1 MIASRSVNVL
11 IVLFLLGVY
20 AHAPAQSD
28 ERPQLKDF
36 GSSLKRLKWDSQKN
50 AAVEK
55 PGKKISRAE
64 EDEIVRVNTDLITCD
79 VQVRDGKGN
88 TVSGLTA
95 NDFVISEDAQPQTV
109 QHFSLGSDRNVG
121 RTIVLLI
128 DYSGSQFPY
137 LDNSVAAA
145 KMLVDQ
151 LGPKDL
157 MAIVTDDVAMLVDFT
172 RDKEKLKQALESRK
186 RSAHVKFG
194 LSKQFSA
201 LMATVREA
209 FSAEDLRP
217 IVIFQTDG
225 DELFSLRPSVPSPFG
240 IPASSSFGPGQKES
254 FSLLDVYHAIEKSR
268 ASVYTVIPSQR
279 LIEAQNDR
287 ELKPVAEVFRK
298 LKPDYV
304 EWAALRRWE
313 QLAAA
318 GAAIGG
324 WTAYLEKP
332 KDAMD
337 IYGRI
342 LDDINTRYLLGYY
355 PTNKL
360 RDGKRRT
367 VMVEVKGH
375 PEYSVSGRKSY
386 IAPDDDVNNER

>member
-268 ASVYTVIPSQR
+268 ASVYTVIPSQG